1 MPNAN
6 DPKPDASTAE
16 KAPVDKSTP
25 APADAAASPLP
36 DATLAHSSDGRRDIE
51 RAVRQAIQERAGG
64 TGPGAGGPPA
74 AASIAG
80 HPFLGGIAENLPEF
94 VALVGRVI
102 ELLHQGRGQGQ
113 GGATRPAP

>member
-1 MPNAN
+1 MASSN
-6 DPKPDASTAE
+6 DPKPQAE
-16 KAPVDKSTP
+16 PQPRPTQSEAQA
-25 APADAAASPLP
+25 APAETTDAAASPLP

-51 RAVRQAIQERAGG
+51 RAVRQAVHERAGG
-64 TGPGAGGPPA
+64 TGPGAGGPPV

-102 ELLHQGRGQGQ
+102 DLLRQ
-113 GGATRPAP
+113 GGAPKPAP

>member
-6 DPKPDASTAE
+6 DAKPEASTAE
-16 KAPVDKSTP
+16 KATVDKSTL
-25 APADAAASPLP
+25 ATADAAASPLP

-51 RAVRQAIQERAGG
+51 RAVRQAVHERAGG
-64 TGPGAGGPPA
+64 TGPGAGGPPV

-94 VALVGRVI
+94 AALVGRVI
-102 ELLHQGRGQGQ
+102 EILHQGQGQGQ
-113 GGATRPAP
+113 GGATRTAP